1 MDLDT
6 HGVNKKNKL
15 FLSNYPLTY
24 QLLFINLLISFV
36 GFISFIIFN
45 IYSIKNDNKI
55 LLEHERAFVE
65 AKNITNYLQ
74 TNSILRVPLYNE
86 NCEEKNNNKECEN
99 INLSDPELEPSR
111 TQQYVFQNFLKDNFN
126 IKVYNDN
133 WIKFADT
140 DEMYANTDVSEL
152 DITNVSLSATNIF
165 IRYRNFY
172 LSLFNKYRNSFI
184 YNKYIDSSKKL
195 GSVIN
200 IVSETIKKRAIFS
213 KKFYKEDYDIIQIVS
228 SPIIYEN
235 QIFGVVIISY
245 SITSENINLGLNSFN
260 LFNFYLFFVLVMLI
274 LTFFFSRSLVRPI
287 KLLSKISIVEREKL
301 HHNKKFE
308 YPLRGDEIGTLSRE
322 IQSMS
327 SDLKLQIDQL
337 EKFAADVSHEL
348 KNPLT
353 SLNSANDLLTNNKI
367 SQSDKKNLIRNMAK
381 DIERMNL
388 LISDIANFTKIKA
401 EIENEDFEYI
411 NIIELVK
418 YVSTRY
424 KGNNKNIIINHDFN
438 TNNSNNNKLFV
449 LANKNKLAQVF
460 LNIIDNSISISD
472 KNKSI
477 LITIETIENKNVSIK
492 IYDQGKGIPKDQ
504 AKRIF
509 DRFYS
514 DRDEN
519 RNNHSGLGLS
529 IAKEIISTF
538 KGAIK
543 VVDSDKNL
551 YSGACFLIN
560 LPLKIEKINL

>member
-1 MDLDT
+1 
-6 HGVNKKNKL
+6 VNKKNKL